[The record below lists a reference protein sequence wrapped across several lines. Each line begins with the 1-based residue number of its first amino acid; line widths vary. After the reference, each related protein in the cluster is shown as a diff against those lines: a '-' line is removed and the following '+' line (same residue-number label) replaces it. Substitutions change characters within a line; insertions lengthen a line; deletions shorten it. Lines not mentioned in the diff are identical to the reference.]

1 MLQFVE
7 LKDSL
12 LEINAEFEIKLN
24 DEKLKN
30 VELQKKNRLLV
41 SESEAKSL
49 IESYEEE
56 IRKLYED
63 KSSLIKENE
72 RLMREIGEVDEIE
85 DKSLTFSSKKNILIK
100 NNRNLLMKLQEK
112 DKEISEFRKK
122 ERNFIAGQKI
132 LNQLSNKNSTIL
144 KNLSQKEN
152 QEKRVVDICSQLE
165 KENKDLKQKIQEIQK
180 NFKSLSEEYF
190 KNKEQLFL
198 FKEMASAP
206 DSYFPSKVKKA
217 KINEFSPI
225 KQENERSK
233 ALKCAKEKKENIF
246 NSLKSLID

>member
-41 SESEAKSL
+41 NESEAKLL

-56 IRKLYED
+56 IRKLNED
-63 KSSLIKENE
+63 KFVLIKENE
-72 RLMREIGEVDEIE
+72 RLMKEIAVDENE
-85 DKSLTFSSKKNILIK
+85 DKNLSFSSKKNILIK
-100 NNRNLLMKLQEK
+100 NNRNLLIRLQEK
-112 DKEISEFRKK
+112 DKEISEFKKK

-206 DSYFPSKVKKA
+206 DNYFPSKVKKA
-217 KINEFSPI
+217 KLNESSPI
-225 KQENERSK
+225 KQENEKLK
-233 ALKCAKEKKENIF
+233 AFKCAKEKTENIF
-246 NSLKSLID
+246 SSLKSLID